1 MSEPRRPRRRLWPAG
16 LALVLI
22 AIIAALAAIHLSNQD
37 LATRARA
44 AIAAATAALPP
55 VTQAPGDPGA
65 VLPAL
70 EALASSPLPADGSPW
85 WRHLAVNA
93 VELDALAAE
102 QRQLDRRLL
111 GEAFLQRFAAGV
123 LLRIDR
129 PDVVPELAF
138 DGLKLLLGLAGS
150 GPPQE
155 SLSRAWA
162 EVQWSFD
169 AADRQDRL
177 LRQIDRALAAR
188 PRLTVTLDPATVE
201 RVRARLR
208 QAPLPTR
215 AYAAIRTSDA
225 AQRLP
230 AFRPDRVLGPDGWA
244 VVRRS
249 GQSMAT
255 PIPGLL
261 TAAGFQQVV
270 APALADVSASL
281 QSDAWVLG
289 GGAAP
294 QATGRELT
302 EAVLA
307 LYLAD
312 VGQAWDVLL
321 GDIEIA
327 PAPAD
332 PDQAARLVAAL
343 TQSSGPLLRL
353 AIAARQATLFDTAQ
367 DAAAAQ
373 RLTVLA
379 QALGDRRPWQEI
391 DRRYAWLL
399 PADGADLP
407 GFAALADAARPFID
421 RAGSLPR
428 DRSQAA
434 PGLD

>member
-1 MSEPRRPRRRLWPAG
+1 MSEPRRRRRRLWPAV
-16 LALVLI
+16 LALLLV

-37 LATRARA
+37 LATRARD
-44 AIAAATAALPP
+44 AIAAATAAFPP

-70 EALASSPLPADGSPW
+70 EALASSPLAEDGPRW
-85 WRHLAVNA
+85 WRRPAVNA

-111 GEAFLQRFAAGV
+111 GEAFLQRFATGILV
-123 LLRIDR
+123 RIDR
-129 PDVVPELAF
+129 PDVASELAF
-138 DGLKLLLGLAGS
+138 DGLKLLLALAGS
-150 GPPQE
+150 GPPQD
-155 SLSRAWA
+155 SLTRVWA

-177 LRQIDRALAAR
+177 LRQLDRALAAR
-188 PRLTVTLDPATVE
+188 PRLTVSLDPAAIE

-208 QAPLPTR
+208 QTPLPTR

-230 AFRPDRVLGPDGWA
+230 AFRPDRVVGPDGWA
-244 VVRRS
+244 VIRRS

-261 TAAGFQQVV
+261 TATGFQEVV
-270 APALADVSASL
+270 APALADISASL

-294 QATGRELT
+294 EAAGRDLT
-302 EAVLA
+302 ETVLA

-353 AIAARQATLFDTAQ
+353 AAAARQATLFD
-367 DAAAAQ
+367 AAQ
-373 RLTVLA
+373 GAAGDRLAALA
-379 QALGDRRPWQEI
+379 RALGGRRPWQEI

>member
-1 MSEPRRPRRRLWPAG
+1 MSEPRRRRRRLWPAVLALLLVAIVAG
-16 LALVLI
+16 LAAV
-22 AIIAALAAIHLSNQD
+22 HLSNQD
-37 LATRARA
+37 LAARTRD

-55 VTQAPGDPGA
+55 ADQDPEDPGA

-70 EALASSPLPADGSPW
+70 EALAAAPLPEDGPPW
-85 WRHLAVNA
+85 WRRPALNA
-93 VELDALAAE
+93 ATLDQLAAG
-102 QRQLDRRLL
+102 RRDLDRRLL

-123 LLRIDR
+123 LGRIDR
-129 PDVVPELAF
+129 PDVAPELAF
-138 DGLKLLLGLAGS
+138 DGLKLLLALAGS

-155 SLSRAWA
+155 SLTQVWA
-162 EVQWSFD
+162 QVQWSFD

-177 LRQIDRALAAR
+177 LRQLDRALAAR
-188 PRLTVTLDPATVE
+188 PRLTVTLDPAAVE

-230 AFRPDRVLGPDGWA
+230 AFRPDQVLGADGWA

-261 TAAGFQQVV
+261 TAAGFQEVV
-270 APALADVSASL
+270 APALADISASL

-289 GGAAP
+289 GGTAP

-312 VGQAWDVLL
+312 VGQAWDALL
-321 GDIEIA
+321 GDIEITR
-327 PAPAD
+327 APAD
-332 PDQAARLVAAL
+332 PDQAAKLVAAL
-343 TQSSGPLLRL
+343 TRSPGPLLRL
-353 AIAARQATLFDTAQ
+353 AAAARQATLFDTAQ
-367 DAAAAQ
+367 SAGAEPRLAA
-373 RLTVLA
+373 LA
-379 QALGDRRPWQEI
+379 RALGGRRPWQEI

-399 PADGADLP
+399 PEGNDLP